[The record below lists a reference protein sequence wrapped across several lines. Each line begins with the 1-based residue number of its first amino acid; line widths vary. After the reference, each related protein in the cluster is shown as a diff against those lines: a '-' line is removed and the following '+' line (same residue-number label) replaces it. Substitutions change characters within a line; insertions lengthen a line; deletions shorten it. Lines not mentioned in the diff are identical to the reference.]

1 MSTQLEDHPILRK
14 TRELCQA
21 VLDDPEV
28 VALRRK
34 MDAFMGD
41 AQLCQQYEALMQKG
55 ETLHQKQHAGE
66 TLGPVEVAEF
76 EKLRESFLKNPVAS
90 AYLDAQEE
98 LHKVKQSI
106 SQYVA
111 KTFELG
117 RVPVAADL
125 ESGSC
130 GHGCGC
136 HH

>member
-1 MSTQLEDHPILRK
+1 MSSQPEDHIILRK
-14 TRELCQA
+14 TRELCQV
-21 VLDDPEV
+21 VLEDPEV
-28 VALRRK
+28 VGLRKK
-34 MDAFMGD
+34 MDAFTAD
-41 AQLCQQYEALMQKG
+41 ASLCRQYEGLMEKG

-66 TLGPVEVAEF
+66 KLTSTEVAEF

-90 AYLDAQEE
+90 AFLDAQEE

-106 SQYVA
+106 SQYVS

-117 RVPVAADL
+117 RVPTVADL